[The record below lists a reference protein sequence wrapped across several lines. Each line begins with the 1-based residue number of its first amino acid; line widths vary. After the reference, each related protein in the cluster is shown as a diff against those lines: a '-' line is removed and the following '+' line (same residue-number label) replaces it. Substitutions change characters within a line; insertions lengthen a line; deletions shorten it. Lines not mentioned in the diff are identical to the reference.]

1 MELVYLETTFIS
13 YLVALPARDILIA
26 AHQQVTRDWW
36 QFRRD
41 QFRCAVSP
49 VVIDEISLGDKT
61 EVAKRLAIVD
71 SLDVLEISS
80 EAESI
85 AVAIMDAAIL
95 PTKAVRDAAHIAVAA
110 VHGVDYLLT
119 WNCRH
124 IANAQVV
131 KRIQRICD
139 DRGFEIPLI
148 CTPEE
153 LLEETEDEG

>member
-1 MELVYLETTFIS
+1 M
-13 YLVALPARDILIA
+13 
-26 AHQQVTRDWW
+26 
-36 QFRRD
+36 
-41 QFRCAVSP
+41 SP
-49 VVIDEISLGDKT
+49 VVIDEISLGDKI

-71 SLDVLEISS
+71 SMDVLETSS
-80 EAESI
+80 EAESL
-85 AVAIMDAAIL
+85 MDAGIL
-95 PTKAVRDAAHIAVAA
+95 PAKAVRDAAHIAVAA

-124 IANAQVV
+124 LANAQIV

-139 DRGFEIPLI
+139 DRGFGMPLI